1 VVKGR
6 VTATSDIMSDLT
18 RTTAAEKAA
27 AEEKERRRKAAAE
40 EEAKKIAAEKAAA
53 EEKERH
59 RKVAAE
65 EEAKKIAAE
74 KAATEEKERHRKAAA
89 EEEAKKI
96 AAEKAAAEE
105 KERQRKAAAEE
116 EAKKIAAE
124 KAAAEEKERH
134 RKAAAEEG
142 AWKVSKEGETSKV
155 LAVAAFPVAV
165 GKLTHV
171 FLTHNWADDEDGRS
185 NHHRVS
191 RINKALQK
199 RGITTWFDEERM
211 LDQIRQKMT
220 EGIFLTS
227 CVVVCVT
234 KLYEKKVNSSDLGD
248 NCYYEFDLASRELPN
263 HRIPVV
269 MEDCML
275 DVRSWEKG
283 RLRGELG
290 GILYVDMSKDEESIF
305 ERKCDELATRI
316 NRFI

>member
-1 VVKGR
+1 VKGP
-6 VTATSDIMSDLT
+6 VTATSDILSDLT
-18 RTTAAEKAA
+18 RRTAAEQAAAEEKECQRKAAAEEEARRKIAAQKAA
-27 AEEKERRRKAAAE
+27 AEEKERQHKAAAE
-40 EEAKKIAAEKAAA
+40 EEPK
-53 EEKERH
+53 
-59 RKVAAE
+59 KVAAE
-65 EEAKKIAAE
+65 K
-74 KAATEEKERHRKAAA
+74 
-89 EEEAKKI
+89 

-105 KERQRKAAAEE
+105 KERQLRASTEE
-116 EAKKIAAE
+116 
-124 KAAAEEKERH
+124 
-134 RKAAAEEG
+134 
-142 AWKVSKEGETSKV
+142 AWKVSEEEVISKG
-155 LAVAAFPVAV
+155 LAVAAFPVTV

-171 FLTHNWADDEDGRS
+171 FLTHNWADDESGRN
-185 NHHRVS
+185 NHLRVS

-234 KLYEKKVNSSDLGD
+234 KLCEKKVNSSDLGD

-290 GILYVDMSKDEESIF
+290 GIIYVDMSKDEESIF